1 MPTTGAEAGLIKTV
15 VGALLK
21 PFEIVITPISER
33 IASWLKRKPRLHV
46 HFHPLTAVW
55 CLANEKV
62 SPVMQVV
69 FTADFAHDHPSA
81 ALFIVN
87 AYPLK
92 AKSWYPFE
100 KFNLNPGQVRQN
112 RIALFAEPVLGE
124 KGKDWTGLIVFVDQF
139 GRKYKTQKN
148 HFKWVGPAQ

>member
-1 MPTTGAEAGLIKTV
+1 MPTGAESGLVKTV

-33 IASWLKRKPRLHV
+33 IASRLKRKPRLHV
-46 HFHPLTAVW
+46 QFHPLTAVW
-55 CLANEKV
+55 CLAHEKV
-62 SPVMQVV
+62 DPAMQVV
-69 FTADFAHDHPSA
+69 FTADFAHDDPRG

-92 AKSWYPFE
+92 AQSWYPFE

-112 RIALFAEPVLGE
+112 RITLLAQPVIGE
-124 KGKDWTGLIVFVDQF
+124 KGRDWTGRIVFVDQF
-139 GRKYKTQKN
+139 GRKYKTPKN
-148 HFKWVGPAQ
+148 RFKWVGPAQ